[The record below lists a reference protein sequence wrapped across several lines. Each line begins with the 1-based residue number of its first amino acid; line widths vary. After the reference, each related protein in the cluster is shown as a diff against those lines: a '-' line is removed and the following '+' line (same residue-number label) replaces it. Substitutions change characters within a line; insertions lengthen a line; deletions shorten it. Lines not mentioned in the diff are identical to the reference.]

1 MRIPQL
7 KSYLKTIRKNISV
20 LIIGPPGVGKSICLR
35 EIAEEEAREMG
46 LQFIDY
52 DDSYFNEIMR
62 KPEDCYVFVDIRLSE
77 VEPSDL
83 IGIPRDVDSCIAYKP
98 LTWATVLSK
107 AGGGMLLLDEF
118 TNIQRLDILSAA
130 YKIVL
135 DRKAGFVKFG
145 DNIRI
150 IALGNSPEHSIVA
163 RKLPAPL
170 ISRFHVIEADAPKV
184 EEWASWM
191 DAHYKDWDRRVLAYL
206 SRFPEDFIVLPSDA
220 ETLEN
225 YPTPRTWTN
234 LSLELKNTPTQFLRE
249 KIYGYIGKA
258 VGGKLYAFI
267 TTPTP
272 EPEELL
278 NKPEMFKELNLD
290 AKYLSVIS
298 VAEYYKRNEAK
309 KEIAK
314 KVLGFLDVVA
324 DVQQDFIMLFFIA
337 LGDKRMK
344 FYRYVL
350 DNRQS
355 KTWMALREVGSYL
368 ALSMV
373 ETH

>member
-7 KSYLKTIRKNISV
+7 KSYIKTIRKDVSV
-20 LIIGPPGVGKSICLR
+20 LIIGPPGIGKSVCLR
-35 EIAEEEAREMG
+35 EIAEEEAEEMN
-46 LQFIDY
+46 LKFVDY
-52 DDSYFNEIMR
+52 DDGYFNEIM
-62 KPEDCYVFVDIRLSE
+62 KNPQDYYVFVDIRLSE

-150 IALGNSPEHSIVA
+150 VALGNSPEHSIVA
-163 RKLPAPL
+163 RKLPTPL
-170 ISRFHVIEADAPKV
+170 ISRFHIIEVDAPKV
-184 EEWASWM
+184 EEWAGWM
-191 DAHYKDWDRRVLAYL
+191 DAHYKDWDRRIIAYL
-206 SRFPEDFIVLPSDA
+206 TRFPEDFIALPSDA

-234 LSLELKNTPTQFLRE
+234 LALELKDTPMQFLRE
-249 KIYGYIGKA
+249 KIYGYVGKA

-278 NKPEMFKELNLD
+278 SNPKMFKELGLD
-290 AKYLSVIS
+290 AKYLAIIS

-309 KEIAK
+309 KELAK
-314 KVLGFLDVVA
+314 RVLDFLDVVA

-344 FYRYVL
+344 FYHYVL

-355 KTWMALREVGSYL
+355 KTWMALREVGNYI
-368 ALSMV
+368 ALIMV
-373 ETH
+373 EAR

>member
-7 KSYLKTIRKNISV
+7 RDYLKTIRRDVSV
-20 LIIGPPGVGKSICLR
+20 LIIGPPGIGKSVCIR
-35 EIAEEEAREMG
+35 EVAEEEAREMN
-46 LQFIDY
+46 LKFVDY
-52 DDSYFNEIMR
+52 DDSYFNEIM
-62 KPEDCYVFVDIRLSE
+62 KNPQDYYVFVDIRLSE

-83 IGIPRDVDSCIAYKP
+83 IGIPRDLDSCIAYKP

-107 AGGGMLLLDEF
+107 AKSGMLLLDEF

-135 DRKAGFVKFG
+135 DRKAGFVKFS
-145 DNIRI
+145 DNVRI
-150 IALGNSPEHSIVA
+150 VALGNSPEHSIVA
-163 RKLPAPL
+163 RKLPTPL
-170 ISRFHVIEADAPKV
+170 MSRFHVVEVDAPKI
-184 EEWASWM
+184 EEWAGWM
-191 DAHYKDWDRRVLAYL
+191 DAHYKNWDRRVLAYL
-206 SRFPEDFIVLPSDA
+206 TRFPEDFIALPSDA

-234 LSLELKNTPTQFLRE
+234 LALELKDTPTQFLRE
-249 KIYGYIGKA
+249 KIYGYVGKA

-278 NKPEMFKELNLD
+278 NNPNMFKELGLD
-290 AKYLSVIS
+290 AKYLAIIS

-309 KEIAK
+309 RELAK
-314 KVLGFLDVVA
+314 KVLDFLDVVA
-324 DVQQDFIMLFFIA
+324 NVQQDFIMLFLIA

-344 FYRYVL
+344 FYHYVL
-350 DNRQS
+350 ENRQS
-355 KTWMALREVGSYL
+355 RTWMALREVGNYI

-373 ETH
+373 EAH